1 MTKIGD
7 AKRKLHGM
15 ITGSPDNFSWLIENK
30 LAGSA
35 IPTSKDEIK
44 WLQEQGVKSIVTV
57 REETLDENWVE
68 KMKYLHVH
76 SNDMGV
82 PEFDDLVNAVDFI
95 HQRIT
100 QDEPVM
106 VHCLAGLGRTG
117 TILACY
123 LIKYDSMSADDA
135 IQKVREKRQGSIQ
148 SFSQEELI
156 HRFQTFVAYNYSG
169 IDSETSFPSTTL
181 IFKNLSS
188 LKTNVSPPSSSGSF
202 TSTKSCILIPSNF
215 AIFFTPE

>member
-15 ITGSPDNFSWLIENK
+15 ITGKPDNFSWLIDGK

-44 WLQEQGVKSIVTV
+44 WVQEQGVKSIVTI
-57 REETLDENWVE
+57 REEPLADEWIKDVN
-68 KMKYLHVH
+68 YLHIM

-82 PEFDDLVNAVDFI
+82 PEFDDLIHAVDFI
-95 HQRIT
+95 HRRIT
-100 QDEPVM
+100 NNEPVL

-123 LIKYDSMSADDA
+123 LVKYQNMTADEA
-135 IQKVREKRQGSIQ
+135 TQKVREERPGSIQ
-148 SFSQEELI
+148 SYPQEEI
-156 HRFQTFVAYNYSG
+156 IFRF
-169 IDSETSFPSTTL
+169 E
-181 IFKNLSS
+181 KS
-188 LKTNVSPPSSSGSF
+188 LGR
-202 TSTKSCILIPSNF
+202 
-215 AIFFTPE
+215 